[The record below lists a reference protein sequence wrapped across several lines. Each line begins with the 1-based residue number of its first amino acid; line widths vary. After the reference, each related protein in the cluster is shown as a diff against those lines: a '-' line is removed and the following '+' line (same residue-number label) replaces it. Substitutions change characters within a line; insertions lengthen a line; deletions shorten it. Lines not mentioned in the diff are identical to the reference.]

1 MKIERKT
8 YMQEQNKEEIT
19 ITDEGIV
26 IIDYLVADYEILV
39 NRIVNNN
46 CMLIFDSEEAFN
58 TLNLLLEP
66 FLKDR
71 MTFELANYI
80 KKFIADEY
88 NQQVQ
93 ITNFLSY
100 D

>member
-1 MKIERKT
+1 
-8 YMQEQNKEEIT
+8 MQEQNKEEIT

>member
-1 MKIERKT
+1 MKIERRT

-46 CMLIFDSEEAFN
+46 CVLIFDSEEAFN